1 MYLLGAPLQGDGVA
15 AVDEA
20 DVAGLPAALL
30 GHDVGLDGVV
40 GPVGGAEEGA
50 VAVDAFGRWALLEHF
65 ALRRLGDLEADGAGE
80 EVRGPLTG
88 RDGLEGLAI
97 GRRRDDADAGG
108 GGELAGLG
116 DDLAE
121 LRAPRRVGAESA
133 GVDRSREPLQ

>member
-1 MYLLGAPLQGDGVA
+1 MYLLGAPNAAVVEA

-20 DVAGLPAALL
+20 DVAELTADLL

-108 GGELAGLG
+108 GGERAGLG
-116 DDLAE
+116 GHLA
-121 LRAPRRVGAESA
+121 AP
-133 GVDRSREPLQ
+133 